1 MSVVIPF
8 AWHRRLAVPPL
19 LFVEMLDHQ
28 LHGPGAHRAEDV
40 RLPLA
45 NCALL
50 LEHARS
56 RDWPVGIIFSS
67 PSENR
72 EKEPHLTWIDGFQP
86 RRADM
91 IFEMDGDS
99 GYASAEFSDAITN
112 AGNCFLIAGF
122 SGETICLA
130 TLIDAV
136 RDRHAAALVEDA
148 TCVRQM
154 RGLDVPESRR
164 ALAAIARNYAT
175 VLTAQEWLRSG
186 GALRPKREPSFDR
199 V

>member
-45 NCALL
+45 NCVLL
-50 LEHARS
+50 LEHARA
-56 RDWPVGIIFSS
+56 RDWPVGFIMPASHAKRTN
-67 PSENR
+67 EQ
-72 EKEPHLTWIDGFQP
+72 HLAWIDGFQP

-99 GYASAEFSDAITN
+99 GYACAEFSDAITDV
-112 AGNCFLIAGF
+112 GSCFLLAGF
-122 SGETICLA
+122 CGESICLS
-130 TLIDAV
+130 TLIDAIG
-136 RDRHAAALVEDA
+136 DRHCAALVEDA

-154 RGLDVPESRR
+154 RGLDMPQSRR
-164 ALAAIARNYAT
+164 ALAAIASNYAT

-186 GALRPKREPSFDR
+186 GTLRSHREYSRDR
-199 V
+199 R